1 MDRGAWWAAVH
12 GVAKSWT
19 ELKRLSTH
27 ARRIKRVEER
37 EPGGK
42 RGGCQ
47 DEVVPHLSSKE
58 PLPLRDSNERT
69 GALD

>member
-27 ARRIKRVEER
+27 ACRIKRVEER

-47 DEVVPHLSSKE
+47 DEGVPHLSSE
-58 PLPLRDSNERT
+58 QPLPLRDSNERS